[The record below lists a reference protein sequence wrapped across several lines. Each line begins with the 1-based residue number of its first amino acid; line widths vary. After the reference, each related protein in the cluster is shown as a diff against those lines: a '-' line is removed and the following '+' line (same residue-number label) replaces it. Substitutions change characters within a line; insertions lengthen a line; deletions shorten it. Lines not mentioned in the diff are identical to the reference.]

1 MLPESAIVERLRESN
16 HEFRELEDTHH
27 RLDCELGEMQKRHV
41 LTPQEE
47 IVKKR
52 LQKEKLAKKDRM
64 AELIRDYRLQV
75 EAGSATSS

>member
-1 MLPESAIVERLRESN
+1 MLPETAIVERLRESN
-16 HEFRELEDTHH
+16 HEFRELEDAHH
-27 RLDCELGEMQKRHV
+27 RLDSELSEMQKRHV

-47 IVKKR
+47 VTKKQ

-64 AELIRDYRLQV
+64 AELIRDYRHQV

>member
-1 MLPESAIVERLRESN
+1 MVPETAIVERLRKSN
-16 HEFRELEDTHH
+16 LEFQELEDAHH
-27 RLDCELGEMQKRHV
+27 RLDHELAEMQKRHV

-47 IVKKR
+47 ITKKQ

-64 AELIRDYRLQV
+64 AELIRDYRHQV